1 MNNIF
6 KNIEHSA
13 IGEKS
18 QDNFK
23 DLFNNINV
31 NNKELGSSVININK
45 KLKKIIIAIAE
56 VNLDDYKNNSKDS
69 FGNAY
74 EYLMTMYASNAGK
87 KGGEFFT
94 PQEVSELLTR
104 ITLIDKDGK
113 YKKEIN
119 KVYDPAAGSGSL
131 LLNFAKI
138 IGKENIRLG
147 FFGQEIDIETY
158 NLCRINMFLH
168 NIGYD
173 KFDIQLGDTLIEPK
187 HLDEDKF
194 EAIVSNPKYSVK
206 WEGKDNGTL
215 INDPRF
221 SPAGVLAPKKNGDF
235 AFIMHSLYL
244 LAVNGTA
251 AILSFPGIMYR
262 TKAEQ
267 KIRKYL
273 IDNNFVEAII
283 QLPEKLFHGVDIA
296 TCILVLKKNKI
307 NNRTLFIDASKEFI
321 KGPNQN
327 KLSTERNNYENNNI
341 KSILDL
347 YMQRD
352 TIEYKSYLAKRDE
365 IEKNDYNLSVST
377 YVEKENTQKV
387 ININVLNENIK
398 KIVQK
403 ENILRDEIDK
413 IILQIEENN

>member
-1 MNNIF
+1 LNNIF

-206 WEGKDNGTL
+206 
-215 INDPRF
+215 
-221 SPAGVLAPKKNGDF
+221 
-235 AFIMHSLYL
+235 
-244 LAVNGTA
+244 
-251 AILSFPGIMYR
+251 
-262 TKAEQ
+262 
-267 KIRKYL
+267 
-273 IDNNFVEAII
+273 
-283 QLPEKLFHGVDIA
+283 
-296 TCILVLKKNKI
+296 
-307 NNRTLFIDASKEFI
+307 
-321 KGPNQN
+321 
-327 KLSTERNNYENNNI
+327 
-341 KSILDL
+341 
-347 YMQRD
+347 
-352 TIEYKSYLAKRDE
+352 
-365 IEKNDYNLSVST
+365 
-377 YVEKENTQKV
+377 
-387 ININVLNENIK
+387 
-398 KIVQK
+398 
-403 ENILRDEIDK
+403 
-413 IILQIEENN
+413 